1 MEEEKIKIWPGDIY
15 ETICSTREPIPLPN
29 DGMDH
34 HAKSQGE
41 HGEVDL
47 VQTDTKVSDDPGCNG
62 GCDDPGN
69 ESQGYGRI
77 DVEQHEAGDIGPDAE
92 EGSMSKG
99 KKPCIPE
106 KKIKTDGEENHDEHL
121 GEKNHEEAR

>member
-1 MEEEKIKIWPGDIY
+1 
-15 ETICSTREPIPLPN
+15 
-29 DGMDH
+29 MDH

-41 HGEVDL
+41 HGEVDF

-77 DVEQHEAGDIGPDAE
+77 DMEQHEAGDIGPDAE
-92 EGSMSKG
+92 EGSVPKG
-99 KKPCIPE
+99 KKPCIPK
-106 KKIKTDGEENHDEHL
+106 KKIKADREKDHDEHL
-121 GEKNHEEAR
+121 GKKDHEETGQKKWC

>member
-1 MEEEKIKIWPGDIY
+1 
-15 ETICSTREPIPLPN
+15 
-29 DGMDH
+29 MDH
-34 HAKSQGE
+34 HTKSQGE

-77 DVEQHEAGDIGPDAE
+77 DMEQHEAGDIGPNAE
-92 EGSMSKG
+92 EGSVSEGEKS
-99 KKPCIPE
+99 CIPE
-106 KKIKTDGEENHDEHL
+106 KKIKTDGKENHDEHL
-121 GEKNHEEAR
+121 GEKNHEEA